1 MKKEFLLNV
10 KDLSVTYYTR
20 TGIVKAVDK
29 VSFYVYRD
37 EIFGLVGESGSGKST
52 LCYGLLRLVPP
63 PGRVDQGEVT
73 IAGKNIMPLKGEQL
87 RRIRWRDLS
96 FIPQGAMSSLNP
108 VTHIFD
114 QMADVI
120 LDHEQNQTR
129 AQISKRIEEALDGVN
144 LPLSVAKKYPHELSG
159 GMKQRVCIALAV
171 ILKPKLILADEP
183 TSALD
188 VISQRI
194 VLEMLSNVQQ
204 NLQASM
210 ILVGHDMALQAQVA
224 NRLGIMYGGRF
235 MEIGTVKEIFENPV
249 HPYTKRLISSIPSIK
264 KKQNIHELAQSSLSE
279 KEKLQYQGASHLV
292 EIQPEHFVAMPV
304 DKGIANH
311 D

>member
-1 MKKEFLLNV
+1 MAKEILLNV
-10 KDLSVTYYTR
+10 KDLCINYYTR
-20 TGIVKAVDK
+20 IGIKKAVDQ
-29 VSFYVYRD
+29 VSFHVYKD

-63 PGRVDQGEVT
+63 PGRIDKGEVT
-73 IAGKNIMPLKGEQL
+73 IAGNNIMSLNGEQL
-87 RRIRWRDLS
+87 RQVRWSDLS

-108 VTHIFD
+108 VEHIID

-120 LDHEQNQTR
+120 LDHEGNQAYSQVT
-129 AQISKRIEEALDGVN
+129 QRIEEALDRVN

-188 VISQRI
+188 VVSQRI
-194 VLEMLSNVQQ
+194 VLEMLSDVQK

-235 MEIGTVKEIFENPV
+235 MEIGMMQEIFENPI
-249 HPYTKRLISSIPSIK
+249 HPYTQRLIMSIPSINQ
-264 KKQNIHELAQSSLSE
+264 KQNIHELAQSSLSE
-279 KEKLQYQGASHLV
+279 KEKRQYMKASHLV
-292 EIQPEHFVAMPV
+292 EVQPEHFVAMPV
-304 DKGIANH
+304 E
-311 D
+311 